1 VKNKKFS
8 LEGIVLEDSRL
19 DHLLE
24 EVLDDDDTRIYNF
37 MINTSNQA
45 NLSRSN
51 NISPVQLN
59 AVFVLVNPCYIEQFN
74 IGDLDLNLKVDKEGT
89 VTIND
94 KSYDMLEIEPGVKI
108 FGVSKLK
115 EC

>member
-1 VKNKKFS
+1 MNNKILS
-8 LEGIVLEDSRL
+8 EGIVLGDRNFTQFMEK
-19 DHLLE
+19 
-24 EVLDDDDTRIYNF
+24 VLDDENTKVYNF

-59 AVFVLVNPCYIEQFN
+59 AVFVLVNPYYIEQFN
-74 IGDLDLNLKVDKEGT
+74 IEDLDLNLKVDKERT
-89 VTIND
+89 ITIND
-94 KSYDMLEIEPGVKI
+94 KNYEMLEIEPGVKI

>member
-1 VKNKKFS
+1 MNNKILS
-8 LEGIVLEDSRL
+8 EGIVLGDRNFTQFM
-19 DHLLE
+19 E
-24 EVLDDDDTRIYNF
+24 EVLDDENTKVYNF

-59 AVFVLVNPCYIEQFN
+59 AVFVLVNPYYIEQFN
-74 IGDLDLNLKVDKEGT
+74 IEDLDLNLKVDKERT
-89 VTIND
+89 ITIND
-94 KSYDMLEIEPGVKI
+94 KNYEMLEIEPGVKI

>member
-1 VKNKKFS
+1 MNNKILS
-8 LEGIVLEDSRL
+8 EGIVLGDKNFTQFM
-19 DHLLE
+19 E
-24 EVLDDDDTRIYNF
+24 EVLDDENTKVYNF

-59 AVFVLVNPCYIEQFN
+59 AVFVLVNPYYIEQFN
-74 IGDLDLNLKVDKEGT
+74 IEDLDLNLKVDKERT
-89 VTIND
+89 ITIND
-94 KSYDMLEIEPGVKI
+94 KNYEMLEIEPGVKI

>member
-1 VKNKKFS
+1 MNNKILS
-8 LEGIVLEDSRL
+8 EGIVLGDRNFTQFM
-19 DHLLE
+19 E
-24 EVLDDDDTRIYNF
+24 EVLDDENTKVYNF

-59 AVFVLVNPCYIEQFN
+59 AVFVLVNPYYIKQFN
-74 IGDLDLNLKVDKEGT
+74 IEDLDLNLKVDKERT
-89 VTIND
+89 ITIND
-94 KSYDMLEIEPGVKI
+94 KNYEMLEIEPGVKI

>member
-1 VKNKKFS
+1 MNNKILS
-8 LEGIVLEDSRL
+8 EGIVLGDRNFTQFMEK
-19 DHLLE
+19 
-24 EVLDDDDTRIYNF
+24 VLDDENTKVYNF

-59 AVFVLVNPCYIEQFN
+59 AVFVLVNPYYIEQFN
-74 IGDLDLNLKVDKEGT
+74 IEDLDLNLKVDKERT
-89 VTIND
+89 ITIND
-94 KSYDMLEIEPGVKI
+94 KNYEMLESEPGVKI

>member
-1 VKNKKFS
+1 M
-8 LEGIVLEDSRL
+8 EGIVLEDFNTREF
-19 DHLLE
+19 LE
-24 EVLDDDDTRIYNF
+24 EVLDPEDNRIYNF

-51 NISPVQLN
+51 SISPVQLN
-59 AVFVLVNPCYIEQFN
+59 AVFILIHPYFIEKFN
-74 IGDLDLNLKVDKEGT
+74 IEGLELDLNVSEEGI

-94 KSYDMLEIEPGVKI
+94 KNYETIEVKPGIKI

>member
-1 VKNKKFS
+1 
-8 LEGIVLEDSRL
+8 
-19 DHLLE
+19 
-24 EVLDDDDTRIYNF
+24 
-37 MINTSNQA
+37 
-45 NLSRSN
+45 
-51 NISPVQLN
+51 
-59 AVFVLVNPCYIEQFN
+59 VNPYYIERFN